1 MANELQ
7 RLLSSLIEKTP
18 VNFFKKAFLKNHLD
32 FKSLFI
38 SKVIHKYLNNVHEKK
53 IRVSDL
59 LKTTALSCNTRA
71 KLKDGCKVLTRAG
84 AKL

>member
-1 MANELQ
+1 MAIEPQ

-18 VNFFKKAFLKNHLD
+18 RSTFLKKRYHLD

-53 IRVSDL
+53 IRVFDL

-71 KLKDGCKVLTRAG
+71 KL
-84 AKL
+84 

>member
-1 MANELQ
+1 MAIEPQ

-18 VNFFKKAFLKNHLD
+18 QSTFLKKRYHLD

-53 IRVSDL
+53 IRVFDL

-71 KLKDGCKVLTRAG
+71 KL
-84 AKL
+84 